1 MMTAADARQ
10 MIHFPVGAR
19 VFNHRA
25 AGIALRDGHVLI
37 CREDDDPYTLL
48 PGGRIEFGED
58 SRTSITREI
67 EEEMKAPGEVGR
79 LLFTAENFFE
89 RDGRQFHE
97 LGVYYE
103 ITPPA
108 AVPFVT
114 GEPALVTEDEGHV
127 LSFFWAAIAGEDFV
141 RFNLLPHWLRTR
153 LDDLPDSPQ
162 HLVVDER

>member
-1 MMTAADARQ
+1 MQAPDTRQ
-10 MIHFPVGAR
+10 MIHFRLEDGR

-25 AGIALRDGHVLI
+25 AGIALRNGDVLI

-48 PGGRIEFGED
+48 PGGRIEIGED

-67 EEEMKAPGEVGR
+67 AEEMKAPGQVGR

-97 LGVYYE
+97 LGIYYE

-108 AVPFVT
+108 SVPFVT

-127 LSFFWAAIAGEDFV
+127 LYFHWAAIAGDDFA
-141 RFNLLPHWLRTR
+141 RYNLVPLWLRTR
-153 LDDLPDSPQ
+153 LGTLPENPQ
-162 HLVVDER
+162 HIMVDER